1 MKSVIFDFDGT
12 IADTLPVAIECA
24 ESVLGDL
31 GLTDQ
36 KINKYKNMTVRQL
49 ISELNVPYHRIPKY
63 VVLARSYI
71 KQNISKINVFHG
83 LDDVIKK
90 LYDSG
95 YCLYIVSSN
104 SVENINTI
112 LIKNDLNQYFESIV
126 GGVGVFGKTIAI
138 KTTIKKYKIDK
149 NSCIYIGD
157 EVRDIKAS
165 KKVGLPVI
173 SVTWGFN
180 GQDILSANQ
189 PDYIAKKPA
198 DILEFVQ
205 NT

>member
-1 MKSVIFDFDGT
+1 M
-12 IADTLPVAIECA
+12 
-24 ESVLGDL
+24 
-31 GLTDQ
+31 
-36 KINKYKNMTVRQL
+36 
-49 ISELNVPYHRIPKY
+49 
-63 VVLARSYI
+63 
-71 KQNISKINVFHG
+71 
-83 LDDVIKK
+83 
-90 LYDSG
+90 
-95 YCLYIVSSN
+95 
-104 SVENINTI
+104 
-112 LIKNDLNQYFESIV
+112 NQYFESIV